1 MNAYSELYLNDAKLH
16 LSTMFDY
23 AINVCGFEADFF
35 SMLFYNSSYAKQF
48 ENGNPIIVSGL
59 SGYELASKIIN
70 ECFIGKKL
78 PKPKSSAGKSS
89 EYWAGWALAQYQW
102 LRAISFKSI
111 LKRIKFSEIIAMYP
125 LYHEMDLT
133 KFIERID
140 QVFKENKLET
150 NLKIIREAAGLSQAQ
165 LAEKA
170 EVNLRNIQMY
180 EQRKNNIDKAQVNLI
195 YKLSKVLGCSIEDLL
210 ENPI

>member
-1 MNAYSELYLNDAKLH
+1 MI
-16 LSTMFDY
+16 M
-23 AINVCGFEADFF
+23 
-35 SMLFYNSSYAKQF
+35 
-48 ENGNPIIVSGL
+48 
-59 SGYELASKIIN
+59 
-70 ECFIGKKL
+70 
-78 PKPKSSAGKSS
+78 
-89 EYWAGWALAQYQW
+89 ALVAQYQW
-102 LRAISFKSI
+102 IRGKSFKSI